1 MPDVAIYNERVV
13 TVSDVYKFGLPGPFL
28 CLNCFLYLNC
38 ESPLQLRKS
47 RNGDTNYTEHFYH
60 PNTVK
65 DTIACTTLTLDRMRD
80 NDSWHTTLSRC
91 IESESREVIRQNGS
105 VKHIVDA
112 YDSLNDMGIE
122 FQHSPI
128 SAEAV
133 QSRDATTYLHW
144 VFNVANQYIRKV
156 HVGKR
161 VICEIPH
168 SNWETA
174 VKAVKNRV
182 YLDTGCR
189 EWIYLEDREAY
200 RIEINGVIRNVW
212 IGSACSFKEIYDDTC
227 LSNILTQEGID
238 YFNGRTEDIHTVPIM
253 YARCK
258 KSMWLLDEIHRAYV
272 YSHKYKTNTIL
283 AIKSVAGSG
292 KTTTLLELAKIHSK
306 KKILYLA
313 FNRSLIDDIRA
324 KSSKQGINNIC
335 PDTFHALARRAY
347 ISVKG
352 VEPQYTTLT
361 PHTLSS
367 IDPWYNDK
375 PYGLKKS
382 AVKLYTT
389 FCGSVMP
396 LERFSSN
403 LLTMLW
409 NKTLQG
415 KLLTQDSMLKLCFMN
430 HWLKGYIDKNYDMI
444 MIDETQ
450 DFDILMLRMV
460 LDDTTIPKIFVGDP
474 MQSIYQ
480 WRGCINGF
488 NYLPELALIVEFYST
503 FRVGDPECEVIRQ
516 KFKNCWMISK
526 AKHQTILTDNVNAL
540 EGGYTYL
547 FRSWK
552 KLLTTAQRTK
562 NIWVCNF
569 EAKSETMRKMHPGLR
584 KGGGFDDGEDDLP
597 KFLRTLSEDQLEE
610 MISSIEDNSTSKEEA
625 KYKFYTIHS
634 YKGLEDDYVR
644 IADDIDEKYGED
656 MNLYYVALTR
666 GMKTIVED
674 TVHVDFMKYFARL
687 I

>member
-1 MPDVAIYNERVV
+1 
-13 TVSDVYKFGLPGPFL
+13 
-28 CLNCFLYLNC
+28 
-38 ESPLQLRKS
+38 
-47 RNGDTNYTEHFYH
+47 
-60 PNTVK
+60 
-65 DTIACTTLTLDRMRD
+65 
-80 NDSWHTTLSRC
+80 
-91 IESESREVIRQNGS
+91 
-105 VKHIVDA
+105 
-112 YDSLNDMGIE
+112 
-122 FQHSPI
+122 
-128 SAEAV
+128 
-133 QSRDATTYLHW
+133 
-144 VFNVANQYIRKV
+144 
-156 HVGKR
+156 
-161 VICEIPH
+161 
-168 SNWETA
+168 
-174 VKAVKNRV
+174 
-182 YLDTGCR
+182 
-189 EWIYLEDREAY
+189 
-200 RIEINGVIRNVW
+200 
-212 IGSACSFKEIYDDTC
+212 
-227 LSNILTQEGID
+227 
-238 YFNGRTEDIHTVPIM
+238 
-253 YARCK
+253 
-258 KSMWLLDEIHRAYV
+258 
-272 YSHKYKTNTIL
+272 
-283 AIKSVAGSG
+283 
-292 KTTTLLELAKIHSK
+292 
-306 KKILYLA
+306 
-313 FNRSLIDDIRA
+313 
-324 KSSKQGINNIC
+324 
-335 PDTFHALARRAY
+335 
-347 ISVKG
+347 
-352 VEPQYTTLT
+352 
-361 PHTLSS
+361 
-367 IDPWYNDK
+367 
-375 PYGLKKS
+375 
-382 AVKLYTT
+382 
-389 FCGSVMP
+389 
-396 LERFSSN
+396 
-403 LLTMLW
+403 
-409 NKTLQG
+409 
-415 KLLTQDSMLKLCFMN
+415 MN

-488 NYLPELALIVEFYST
+488 NYLPESALIVEFYST
-503 FRVGDPECEVIRQ
+503 FRVGDPACEVIRQ

-526 AKHQTILTDNVNAL
+526 AKHQTILTDNVKAL

-597 KFLRTLSEDQLEE
+597 KFLRTLSENELEE